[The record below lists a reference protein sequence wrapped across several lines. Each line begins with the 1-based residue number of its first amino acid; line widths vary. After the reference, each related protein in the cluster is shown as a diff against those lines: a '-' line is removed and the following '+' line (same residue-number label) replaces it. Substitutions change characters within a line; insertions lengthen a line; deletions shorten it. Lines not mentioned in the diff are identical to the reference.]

1 MTRRIWMIV
10 VGLIVLALTIL
21 FIAPQILPDVKETDF
36 YRLARADQQVIYLL
50 GTMHGEHL
58 KSERYS
64 LWHLQA
70 VIVHLH
76 PDLLLVESRPEEI
89 AKDNWGDGPVE
100 MIFAALTA
108 RALDIPVQGMDW
120 WVKASLYADA
130 SEREDRMVQNILKVV
145 PGYRTVLIL
154 TGRSHVEGFKQR
166 LAQAGFVVVPF
177 SSVEKQSL
185 FELVGIERCFPTGMT
200 RYIQKRL
207 EIDRTLL
214 ESETDLNW
222 KSRLE
227 NNIAFEQELL
237 RLIARVGEKP
247 AQ

>member
-1 MTRRIWMIV
+1 MTRRILMIG
-10 VGLIVLALTIL
+10 VGLIVLALAFL
-21 FIAPQILPDVKETDF
+21 FVVPQFLPDAKETDF
-36 YRLARADQQVIYLL
+36 YRLAGTDQQIIYLL

-76 PDLLLVESRPEEI
+76 PDLLLAEIRPEEI

-100 MIFAALTA
+100 MTFTALTA

-120 WVKASLYADA
+120 WVKASLYAEP
-130 SEREDRMVQNILKVV
+130 SEREDRMVQNVLKVV

-177 SSVEKQSL
+177 SSAEKRSL
-185 FELVGIERCFPTGMT
+185 FELVENEPRFPAGMT

-214 ESETDLNW
+214 ESETDPNW

-237 RLIARVGEKP
+237 RFIAQVGEEP
-247 AQ
+247 AH

>member
-1 MTRRIWMIV
+1 MTRRGLMIGV
-10 VGLIVLALTIL
+10 VLVILTLAVL
-21 FIAPQILPDVKETDF
+21 FIAPQFSPDVKETDF
-36 YRLARADQQVIYLL
+36 YRLAGADQQIIYLL

-70 VIVHLH
+70 VIVHLQ

-100 MIFAALTA
+100 MTFAALTA
-108 RALDIPVQGMDW
+108 RTLGIPVQGMDW
-120 WVKASLYADA
+120 WVKASLYGDS
-130 SEREDRMVQNILKVV
+130 SEREDRMVQNILKCV

-154 TGRSHVEGFKQR
+154 TGRSHVDGFKQR

-177 SSVEKQSL
+177 SSAEKQPL
-185 FELVGIERCFPTGMT
+185 FELVESEPRFPAGMT
-200 RYIQKRL
+200 RYIRRRL
-207 EIDRTLL
+207 EIDRALFEL
-214 ESETDLNW
+214 ETDPNW

-227 NNIAFEQELL
+227 SNIAFEQELL
-237 RLIARVGEKP
+237 RLIARVGEKS
-247 AQ
+247 Q

>member
-1 MTRRIWMIV
+1 MTRRGLMIGV
-10 VGLIVLALTIL
+10 VLVVLTLAFL
-21 FIAPQILPDVKETDF
+21 FIAPQFSPDVKETDF
-36 YRLARADQQVIYLL
+36 YRLVGADQQIIYLL

-70 VIVHLH
+70 VIVHLQ

-100 MIFAALTA
+100 MTFAALTA
-108 RALDIPVQGMDW
+108 RTLGIAVQGMDW
-120 WVKASLYADA
+120 WVKASLYGDS
-130 SEREDRMVQNILKVV
+130 SEREDRMAQNILKCV

-154 TGRSHVEGFKQR
+154 TGRSHVDGFKQR

-177 SSVEKQSL
+177 SSAEKQPL
-185 FELVGIERCFPTGMT
+185 FELVESEPRFPAGMT
-200 RYIQKRL
+200 RYIQRRL
-207 EIDRTLL
+207 EIDRALFEL
-214 ESETDLNW
+214 ETDPNW

-227 NNIAFEQELL
+227 SNIAFEQELL
-237 RLIARVGEKP
+237 RLIARVGEKSP
-247 AQ
+247 